1 MKLTKSKLKEIIREE
16 IKLLSEKESWPKY
29 LKLLGYDAR
38 KFKRLDRNAH
48 NYYMKAYMKSADE
61 SEFEQ
66 NYSDD
71 LERDI
76 TKIRI

>member
-16 IKLLSEKESWPKY
+16 IRLLSEKEAWPKY

-38 KFKRLDRNAH
+38 KFKKLDSHAH
-48 NYYMKAYMKSADE
+48 DYYMKAYKKSADE